1 MYTYPT
7 VNRFLFP
14 AIIACLVSAIVQ
26 ACQVSA
32 NGNHTTN
39 ALGYRTAI
47 QQGGWQI
54 VGLLITAG
62 TALLAGLIIGI
73 LCKLIN
79 KFGPEDQ
86 FNDEVTYMD
95 VPSAAIGT
103 D

>member
-1 MYTYPT
+1 M
-7 VNRFLFP
+7 
-14 AIIACLVSAIVQ
+14 
-26 ACQVSA
+26 
-32 NGNHTTN
+32 
-39 ALGYRTAI
+39 
-47 QQGGWQI
+47 
-54 VGLLITAG
+54 GLLITAG